1 MKPNHILSILDVS
14 AEQVK
19 KLIDR
24 GISFKSGSTDPIL
37 NGASVA
43 LLFEKPS
50 LRTKVSFDVAIHELG
65 GHPLYLSKEEVGMGS
80 REPIADVAR
89 VLSRMVQGMIV
100 RTFAQETLEKLAS
113 FSTVPVINAL
123 SDHEHPCQAL
133 ADLMTI
139 KENFGHL
146 EGIKIAYIGDGNN
159 VANSLTLAAASV
171 GSDIVLASPNG
182 YGLDPLILDKANER
196 AKQSGSN
203 ISCIESPEEA
213 SDGADVIYTDVW
225 VSMGQEDEVKER
237 LAIFEA
243 YRVDAKLMSNA
254 NSSAIFMHPLPAHGG
269 QEIVDGLLESSQSVV
284 FDQAENRLHV
294 QKAVLAEFLT

>member
-1 MKPNHILSILDVS
+1 MVPV
-14 AEQVK
+14 
-19 KLIDR
+19 
-24 GISFKSGSTDPIL
+24 L

-65 GHPLYLSKEEVGMGS
+65 GHPLYLSREEVGMGT

-139 KENFGHL
+139 KEKFGHL
-146 EGIKIAYIGDGNN
+146 AGINIAYIGDGNN

-171 GSDIVLASPNG
+171 GANITLASPEG
-182 YGLDPLILDKANER
+182 YNLDPLILSKSNER
-196 AKQSGSN
+196 AQKSGSN
-203 ISCIESPEEA
+203 IRCIGSPEEA
-213 SDGADVIYTDVW
+213 VDGADVIYTDVW
-225 VSMGQEDEVKER
+225 VSMGQDQEVKER
-237 LAIFEA
+237 LAIFED
-243 YRVDAKLMSNA
+243 YKVDSNLISKA
-254 NSSAIFMHPLPAHGG
+254 SREVIFMHPLPAHPGE
-269 QEIVDGLLESSQSVV
+269 EIEDGLLESSQSVV

-294 QKAVLAEFLT
+294 QKAVLSEFLV

>member
-1 MKPNHILSILDVS
+1 MKSNHILSILDIPS
-14 AEQVK
+14 EQVES
-19 KLIDR
+19 LIDK
-24 GISFKSGSTDPIL
+24 GITFKSEPMVPVL

-65 GHPLYLSKEEVGMGS
+65 GHPLYLSREEVGMGT

-139 KENFGHL
+139 KEKFGHL
-146 EGIKIAYIGDGNN
+146 AGINIAYIGDGNN

-171 GSDIVLASPNG
+171 GANITLASPEG
-182 YGLDPLILDKANER
+182 YNLDPLILSKSNER
-196 AKQSGSN
+196 AQKSGSN
-203 ISCIESPEEA
+203 IRCIGSPEEA
-213 SDGADVIYTDVW
+213 VDGADVIYTDVW
-225 VSMGQEDEVKER
+225 VSMGQEQEVKER

-243 YRVDAKLMSNA
+243 YKVDSNLISKA
-254 NSSAIFMHPLPAHGG
+254 SREVIFMHPLPVHPGE
-269 QEIVDGLLESSQSVV
+269 EIEDGLLESSQSVV

-294 QKAVLAEFLT
+294 QKAVLSEFLV

>member
-14 AEQVK
+14 PEQVK

-24 GISFKSGSTDPIL
+24 GISFKSGPTDPIL

-80 REPIADVAR
+80 RETIADVAR

-139 KENFGHL
+139 KEKFGHL

-171 GSDIVLASPNG
+171 GSDIILASPKG
-182 YGLDPLILDKANER
+182 YGLDPFVLDNANER

-254 NSSAIFMHPLPAHGG
+254 NSSAIFMHPLPAHPGE
-269 QEIVDGLLESSQSVV
+269 EIVDGLLESSQSVV